1 MQLVDGVLNLGE
13 LTLAPVEAGQRRPV
27 RAVLGHIRA
36 RDVEELHEE
45 LAGEER
51 QAAALRETDLRHLAR
66 DDDLVGPVGGGA
78 DDGGRLVADFVIG

>member
-1 MQLVDGVLNLGE
+1 MR
-13 LTLAPVEAGQRRPV
+13 PVEAGQRSPGACGPRSHP
-27 RAVLGHIRA
+27 RTG
-36 RDVEELHEE
+36 DVEELHEE

-78 DDGGRLVADFVIG
+78 DDGGRPGRLTFVIRGEPIT